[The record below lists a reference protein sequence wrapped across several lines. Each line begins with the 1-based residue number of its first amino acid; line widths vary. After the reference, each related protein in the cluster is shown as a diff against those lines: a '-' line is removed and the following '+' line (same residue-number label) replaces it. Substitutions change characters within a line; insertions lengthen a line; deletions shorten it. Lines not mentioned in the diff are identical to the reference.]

1 MNYNIN
7 DNFAYLFVNYI
18 KLPLNAITYIIN
30 ISWNVYRISVTCS
43 NGKSASSKIT
53 TNAWSKMLFLW
64 LTRKHDKMQNFI
76 VESKSQLK

>member
-30 ISWNVYRISVTCS
+30 IS
-43 NGKSASSKIT
+43 
-53 TNAWSKMLFLW
+53 
-64 LTRKHDKMQNFI
+64 
-76 VESKSQLK
+76 